1 MIDVVTRNVAA
12 LAIMAVLAA
21 LPLLAGCSQTPPA
34 STPDIPA
41 TVQAAVQEA
50 LPTVAPTATPD
61 IRATVEAGV
70 QATIEALPTATPTLT
85 PTPTPTPTPEPTATP
100 TPEPTATPT
109 PTATPMPTPTP
120 TPVPKLET
128 LETMIERVKSGVVR
142 VDTFSGEGTGFIF
155 ETTTQGGALVL
166 TNYHVIEGKNRITV
180 RVNDSRN
187 FRAAVVGY
195 DGVRDLAVLEICC
208 DSFKVMGFH
217 DSKEVKAGS
226 EVVAIGYALGYA
238 GPATVTRG
246 IISAVRYDPSVK
258 SWVFQ
263 TDAPINPGNSG
274 GPLLLTSGE
283 VIGINTF
290 VQTRDVQGN
299 PTEGLGFAIAQSS
312 IMAALPDIKL
322 GSRIAGLTPTPAR
335 TPQVRWRTYT
345 NSTHDYTINIPSDW
359 SIDDEDKDF
368 VLFQSSDGFANVD
381 VFVPDSSIRSAN
393 KELTDYIERIRPD
406 YPAVFELL
414 HQSSSRNS
422 DGSEV
427 AYIQY
432 RKQSSREYCTELAY
446 EWLWVYDSI
455 AYWLALS
462 VCEHSFGEYESIL
475 ASIYD
480 SLTSN

>member
-34 STPDIPA
+34 PTPDIPA

-50 LPTVAPTATPD
+50 LPTVAPTATPN

-70 QATIEALPTATPTLT
+70 QATIEALPTATPT
-85 PTPTPTPTPEPTATP
+85 PTPTPTPKPTATP
-100 TPEPTATPT
+100 TPEPTPTPT
-109 PTATPMPTPTP
+109 PTATPMPTPSP

-142 VDTFSGEGTGFIF
+142 VETSSGEGTGFII

-208 DSFKVMGFH
+208 DSFKVLGFH

-226 EVVAIGYALGYA
+226 EVIAIGYPLGFT
-238 GPATVTRG
+238 GSATVTRG
-246 IISAVRYDPSVK
+246 IVSAIRYDPDRK
-258 SWVFQ
+258 AWVFQ

-274 GPLLLTSGE
+274 GPLLLATGD
-283 VIGINTF
+283 VIGINTYVF
-290 VQTRDVQGN
+290 NWDIVGN

-312 IMAALPDIKL
+312 IMAALPDMKR
-322 GSRIAGLTPTPAR
+322 GARVAGMTPTPS
-335 TPQVRWRTYT
+335 PQVRWRTYA
-345 NSTHDYTINIPSDW
+345 NNTHDYTINIPSDW
-359 SIDDEDKDF
+359 SIDDGDKDF

-381 VFVPDSSIRSAN
+381 VFVPDSSIQSAN

-446 EWLWVYDSI
+446 EWLWVYESI

-462 VCEHSFGEYESIL
+462 VCEHSFDEYESIL
-475 ASIYD
+475 TSIYD

>member
-1 MIDVVTRNVAA
+1 M
-12 LAIMAVLAA
+12 AIMAVSAA
-21 LPLLAGCSQTPPA
+21 LTLLAGCSQTPPA
-34 STPDIPA
+34 PTPDIPA

-50 LPTVAPTATPD
+50 LPTVVPTATPN

-70 QATIEALPTATPTLT
+70 QATLEALPTATPTLT
-85 PTPTPTPTPEPTATP
+85 PTPAPAPTPTPNPTATPRPEPTAT
-100 TPEPTATPT
+100 AT
-109 PTATPMPTPTP
+109 PTATPIPTPSP

-142 VDTFSGEGTGFIF
+142 VDTSSGEGTGFII
-155 ETTTQGGALVL
+155 ETTTQEGALVL
-166 TNYHVIEGKNRITV
+166 TNYHVIEGENRITV

-187 FRAAVVGY
+187 FRATVVGY

-274 GPLLLTSGE
+274 GPLLLTTGE

-322 GSRIAGLTPTPAR
+322 GSRIAGLTPTPAP

-345 NSTHDYTINIPSDW
+345 NSTHDYTIS
-359 SIDDEDKDF
+359 
-368 VLFQSSDGFANVD
+368 
-381 VFVPDSSIRSAN
+381 VP
-393 KELTDYIERIRPD
+393 
-406 YPAVFELL
+406 
-414 HQSSSRNS
+414 SSSKAQTVLPTSMCLYPISTS
-422 DGSEV
+422 DPQTRTFRLVWRQGLRSLPKLRRFCQRQCV
-427 AYIQY
+427 CTRFLHPI
-432 RKQSSREYCTELAY
+432 RKQGTDGLYRTHQAR
-446 EWLWVYDSI
+446 
-455 AYWLALS
+455 LS
-462 VCEHSFGEYESIL
+462 GCL
-475 ASIYD
+475 
-480 SLTSN
+480 

>member
-1 MIDVVTRNVAA
+1 
-12 LAIMAVLAA
+12 
-21 LPLLAGCSQTPPA
+21 
-34 STPDIPA
+34 
-41 TVQAAVQEA
+41 
-50 LPTVAPTATPD
+50 
-61 IRATVEAGV
+61 
-70 QATIEALPTATPTLT
+70 
-85 PTPTPTPTPEPTATP
+85 
-100 TPEPTATPT
+100 
-109 PTATPMPTPTP
+109 MPTPSP

-142 VDTFSGEGTGFIF
+142 VETSSGEGTGFII
-155 ETTTQGGALVL
+155 ETTTQEGALVL
-166 TNYHVIEGKNRITV
+166 TNYHVIEGENRITV

-187 FRAAVVGY
+187 FRATVVGY

-226 EVVAIGYALGYA
+226 EVIAIGYPLGFT
-238 GPATVTRG
+238 GSATVTRG

-274 GPLLLTSGE
+274 GPLLLTTGE

-322 GSRIAGLTPTPAR
+322 GSRIAGLTPTPTP
-335 TPQVRWRTYT
+335 TPQVRWRAYA
-345 NSTHDYTINIPSDW
+345 NSTHDYTISVPSDW

-368 VLFQSSDGFANVD
+368 VLFQSSDGFADVD
-381 VFVPDSSIRSAN
+381 VFVPDFSIRSAN

-432 RKQSSREYCTELAY
+432 RKQSSREYCTELVY

-455 AYWLALS
+455 AYWLKSS
-462 VCEHSFGEYESIL
+462 VCEHSFDDYESIL
-475 ASIYD
+475 TSIYD
-480 SLTSN
+480 SLTFN